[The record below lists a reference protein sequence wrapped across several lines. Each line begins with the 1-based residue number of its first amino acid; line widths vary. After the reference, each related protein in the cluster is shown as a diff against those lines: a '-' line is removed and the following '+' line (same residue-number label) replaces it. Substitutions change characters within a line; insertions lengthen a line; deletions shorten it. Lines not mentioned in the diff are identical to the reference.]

1 MLDRNF
7 LSTTILILF
16 LPLILKGQISQE
28 ISVGYQLQQLIGDI
42 GVNKLQLLDG
52 AGNLNYRIQKHPH
65 YAFHLGFSQGIL
77 YGDDSLSSF
86 SEKVERNIA
95 IQTPYQAFNA
105 RVEIDYFSQLI
116 PSYNFQQTPYIFGG
130 IGLISFNPMGNYQ
143 GEWLEL
149 QPLGTEG
156 QGTILNSE
164 PLYSKRAWTLP
175 FGIGWRAQLN
185 SLWVFSI
192 EAMWTLTSTDYLDDT
207 HNLYVDAG
215 LLEIE
220 KGEIASYF
228 SNPSNTL
235 FETGTPRANP
245 QNNDSYFALSLKFGI
260 HIEAFMEQCA
270 KFLHK

>member
-1 MLDRNF
+1 
-7 LSTTILILF
+7 
-16 LPLILKGQISQE
+16 
-28 ISVGYQLQQLIGDI
+28 
-42 GVNKLQLLDG
+42 
-52 AGNLNYRIQKHPH
+52 
-65 YAFHLGFSQGIL
+65 
-77 YGDDSLSSF
+77 
-86 SEKVERNIA
+86 
-95 IQTPYQAFNA
+95 
-105 RVEIDYFSQLI
+105 
-116 PSYNFQQTPYIFGG
+116 
-130 IGLISFNPMGNYQ
+130 
-143 GEWLEL
+143 
-149 QPLGTEG
+149 
-156 QGTILNSE
+156 
-164 PLYSKRAWTLP
+164 LP

-235 FETGTPRANP
+235 FETGTPRGNP
-245 QNNDSYFALSLKFGI
+245 QNNDSYFALSLRFGI